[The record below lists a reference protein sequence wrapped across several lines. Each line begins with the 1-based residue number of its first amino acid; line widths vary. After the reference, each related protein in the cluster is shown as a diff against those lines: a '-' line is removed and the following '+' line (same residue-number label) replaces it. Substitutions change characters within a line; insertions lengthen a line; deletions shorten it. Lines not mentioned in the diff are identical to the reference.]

1 MIGSYMTH
9 AEAFFLGIHER
20 QYAIVRRDKVLSLRT
35 GQNWAASAS
44 HSWINH
50 NQMDGPGRKVRIGL
64 GQSQRPVENV
74 ESLHRMADI
83 HDLGFR
89 RDTQNRALKG
99 ANKMIVQAK
108 VGGQGDERAVRQVSL
123 TRYEVWVDSKVM
135 VLQGHVKVRW

>member
-9 AEAFFLGIHER
+9 AQAFFPGIHER
-20 QYAIVRRDKVLSLRT
+20 QHAIVWRDKVLPLRT

-50 NQMDGPGRKVRIGL
+50 DQMDGAGRKVRISL
-64 GQSQRPVENV
+64 GQSQRAVKNV

-89 RDTQNRALKG
+89 RDTQNRALDG

-108 VGGQGDERAVRQVSL
+108 VGGQGDNRAFRQVSL
-123 TRYEVWVDSKVM
+123 TRYEVWIDSKVM
-135 VLQGHVKVRW
+135 VLQGRVKVRW